1 MRFGHE
7 FIDMTLAG
15 FLFAGLA
22 AGLRAF
28 IYPTVRFDPP
38 ATMILASG
46 LLLGAMLWWVIVL
59 RPGRFTAARGLI
71 AGAVVGVLTP
81 LVAALASSAMMAV
94 SDPSTSVTAGWNVG
108 YAITVVTAVGSISA
122 LAGGILGMFLAR
134 LG

>member
-1 MRFGHE
+1 MRFSHE

-15 FLFAGLA
+15 LLYAGLA

-28 IYPTVRFDPP
+28 VYPSVRFDP
-38 ATMILASG
+38 AVTLLVTSG

-71 AGAVVGVLTP
+71 AGAAVGVLTP
-81 LVAALASSAMMAV
+81 LVAALADSALMAV
-94 SDPSTSVTAGWNVG
+94 GNPATSVTAGWNVG
-108 YAITVVTAVGSISA
+108 YAIAVVTAVGSTSA

>member
-1 MRFGHE
+1 MRFSHE

-15 FLFAGLA
+15 LLFAGLA
-22 AGLRAF
+22 SGLRAF
-28 IYPTVRFDPP
+28 VYPGVRFDPP
-38 ATMILASG
+38 VTLIVASG
-46 LLLGAMLWWVIVL
+46 LVLGAMLWWVIVL

-71 AGAVVGVLTP
+71 AGAVVGFLTP

-94 SDPSTSVTAGWNVG
+94 SDPSTSVTAGWNAN
-108 YAITVVTAVGSISA
+108 YAIAVVTAVGSTSA